1 MFCLALFSDHT
12 VSCCVDWYAQGVSVT
27 PLECPVG
34 CALFFPSLMTDCEDT
49 LAASG
54 LSEEDMADYQRF
66 SERCLDQDS
75 RALVCVC
82 SLLFCVNWQSQG
94 SCSEPCH
101 WMLLLLAVNT
111 QRTWCVKAAISIL
124 TLRLDAVRK
133 MKQRRRRQAWRRCC
147 RPIQTAAGTHLMVS
161 ACCSCSWLLY
171 TGAFCPQQRGS

>member
-1 MFCLALFSDHT
+1 MCVVRLDFSDLKSF
-12 VSCCVDWYAQGVSVT
+12 SCLLCIDQAVSVT

-82 SLLFCVNWQSQG
+82 SLLFCLG
-94 SCSEPCH
+94 C
-101 WMLLLLAVNT
+101 LA
-111 QRTWCVKAAISIL
+111 
-124 TLRLDAVRK
+124 RLV
-133 MKQRRRRQAWRRCC
+133 
-147 RPIQTAAGTHLMVS
+147 L
-161 ACCSCSWLLY
+161 
-171 TGAFCPQQRGS
+171 

>member
-12 VSCCVDWYAQGVSVT
+12 VSCCVDWLAQGVSVT

-75 RALVCVC
+75 RALVCVH
-82 SLLFCVNWQSQG
+82 SLLFCLG
-94 SCSEPCH
+94 C
-101 WMLLLLAVNT
+101 
-111 QRTWCVKAAISIL
+111 
-124 TLRLDAVRK
+124 RK
-133 MKQRRRRQAWRRCC
+133 DRALNLVTGCY
-147 RPIQTAAGTHLMVS
+147 
-161 ACCSCSWLLY
+161 CCS
-171 TGAFCPQQRGS
+171 Q